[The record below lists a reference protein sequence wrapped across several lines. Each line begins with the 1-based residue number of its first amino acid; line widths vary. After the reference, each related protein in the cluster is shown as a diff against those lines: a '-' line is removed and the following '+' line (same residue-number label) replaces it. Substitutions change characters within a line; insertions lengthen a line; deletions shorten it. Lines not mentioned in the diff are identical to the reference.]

1 MIIIGLDVAQKTG
14 TAILDDSRP
23 LSAIEAGILKA
34 VGREYEDKSAALARA
49 LFILVREVKPDL
61 IAIEMPIR
69 TQPAGRRTVKMM
81 GEDEVVEG
89 GGSGLN
95 AVISSNQLVGAV
107 AAVCGIKAIPFVTIA
122 PATWR
127 KSFLGFSRQ
136 PGWGR
141 KEWKKAVRDQCARER
156 IVVTNDDMA
165 DAVGVAVAAKN
176 TETYR
181 MLQYERSRRAA

>member
-1 MIIIGLDVAQKTG
+1 MIILGLDVAQKTG
-14 TAILDDSRP
+14 SALYDDSRP
-23 LSAIEAGILKA
+23 LSAIEAGVLKA
-34 VGREYEDKSAALARA
+34 VGQDYEDKSAALARA
-49 LFILVREVKPDL
+49 LFILVREAKPDL

-69 TQPAGRRTVKMM
+69 TQPTGRRTVKMM
-81 GEDEVVEG
+81 GEEQVVE

-127 KSFLGFSRQ
+127 RAFLGFSRK

-141 KEWKKAVRDQCARER
+141 KDWKKAVREQCARER

-176 TETYR
+176 TDTYR

>member
-1 MIIIGLDVAQKTG
+1 MIILGLDVAQKTG
-14 TAILDDSRP
+14 FAAYDDTRS
-23 LSAIEAGILKA
+23 LSAIRAGVLKA
-34 VGREYEDKSAALARA
+34 VGDAYEDKSAALGRA

-89 GGSGLN
+89 GSGLN

-107 AAVCGIKAIPFVTIA
+107 SSVCGIKAVPFVTIA

-127 KSFLGFSRQ
+127 RAFLGFSRQ

-141 KEWKKAVRDQCARER
+141 REWKKAVREQCAREK
-156 IVVTNDDMA
+156 IEVTNDDQA
-165 DAVGVAVAAKN
+165 DAVGIAIAAKN
-176 TETYR
+176 TDTYR
-181 MLQYERSRRAA
+181 MLQYERQRSAA

>member
-1 MIIIGLDVAQKTG
+1 MIILGLDVAQKTG
-14 TAILDDSRP
+14 SALHDDSRP
-23 LSAIEAGILKA
+23 LSAIEAGVLKA
-34 VGREYEDKSAALARA
+34 VGRDYEDKSAALARA
-49 LFILVREVKPDL
+49 LIILVREAKPDL
-61 IAIEMPIR
+61 VAIEMPIR

-81 GEDEVVEG
+81 GEDEVVE

-122 PATWR
+122 PASWR
-127 KSFLGFSRQ
+127 KAFLGFSRQ

-141 KEWKKAVRDQCARER
+141 KEWKKAVREQCARER

-165 DAVGVAVAAKN
+165 DAVGVAVAAK
-176 TETYR
+176 TTDTYR
-181 MLQYERSRRAA
+181 MLQYERQKRAA